1 MGRKGKHMNGPE
13 HKIEH
18 EDVKKIIEDT
28 VNATVIKLKMS
39 GLMKDNR
46 KTAYEKTEELLKNYK
61 TFKRIKDHPCTKR
74 IVDQIELALKEI
86 DKDIYYDII
95 PMFYFE
101 HKTRESIAEH
111 FRTSERTI
119 TRNKSRLINL
129 LKLKLFSDDV
139 IFELFL

>member
-1 MGRKGKHMNGPE
+1 MNKSAPDL
-13 HKIEH
+13 EH
-18 EDVKKIIEDT
+18 EEVKKIIEDT

-39 GLMKDNR
+39 GLMKDSR
-46 KTAYEKTEELLKNYK
+46 KTAYEKTEELLKNYN
-61 TFKRIKDHPCTKR
+61 TFRDIKGHPCTKR
-74 IVDQIELALKEI
+74 IVNRINLALKEI
-86 DKDIYYDII
+86 ETDIYYDII

-101 HKTRESIAEH
+101 QMTRESIAEY

-129 LKLKLFSDDV
+129 LKIKLFSDDV

>member
-1 MGRKGKHMNGPE
+1 MGWKGKPMNESEP
-13 HKIEH
+13 ILEH
-18 EDVKKIIEDT
+18 EEVRKIIEDT

-46 KTAYEKTEELLKNYK
+46 KTAYEKTEELLKNYN
-61 TFKRIKDHPCTKR
+61 TFRNIKGHPCTKR
-74 IVDQIELALKEI
+74 IVKRIDLALKEI
-86 DKDIYYDII
+86 DADIYYDII
-95 PMFYFE
+95 PMYYFDQM
-101 HKTRESIAEH
+101 TRESIAEH

-129 LKLKLFSDDV
+129 LKVKLFSDDV